1 MRELDLSVIIPSVN
15 SYQDLK
21 GAIAALQAQD
31 GISGVEII
39 VVDRLGEHVREQ
51 VRQNFPGTVVIP
63 VDPGTT
69 IPKMREIGIKA
80 VAQGVAAVGVIED
93 HVIVPPDW
101 ARRML
106 DALDDGHD
114 VVGGAIENAATESY
128 MDWSSFLCEY
138 SGSLPPVPSGP
149 QPGVPGNN
157 VIYRRTVLDR
167 YHSVLEEGKWENR
180 LHDAMRAD
188 GIELIMRPD
197 IIVGHKMHYTF
208 GLYFSQRYLYSRSYA
223 GARVK
228 GAPLP
233 RRLAMGAAAFALPP
247 MMFLRTVRTVWGKG
261 VHKGHLI
268 RSLPV
273 LVPFCIAWGA
283 GEVVGYWFG
292 AGNAM
297 SKVR

>member
-1 MRELDLSVIIPSVN
+1 MHKYDLSVIIPSVN
-15 SYQDLK
+15 SYDSLK
-21 GAIAALQAQD
+21 GAIAALRAQEGID
-31 GISGVEII
+31 GIEII
-39 VVDRLGEHVREQ
+39 VIDRLGEHVREQ
-51 VRQNFPGTVVIP
+51 VRQNFPGTVVISVP
-63 VDPGTT
+63 PGTP
-69 IPKMREIGIKA
+69 IPKMRELAIKA
-80 VAQGVAAVGVIED
+80 VSPDVLAVGVIED
-93 HVIVPPDW
+93 HVIVPADW

-106 DALDDGHD
+106 DVLADGHD

-157 VIYRRTVLDR
+157 VVYRREVLDR

-180 LHDAMRAD
+180 LHDAMCAD
-188 GIELIMRPD
+188 GIELFMRPD

-208 GLYFSQRYLYSRSYA
+208 WLYFSQRYLYSRSYA
-223 GARVK
+223 GARVR
-228 GAPLP
+228 GASLL
-233 RRLAMGAAAFALPP
+233 RRLFMGAAAFALPP
-247 MMFLRTVRTVWGKG
+247 MMFLRTVRTVWSKG

-268 RSLPV
+268 KSLPV
-273 LVPFCIAWGA
+273 LIPFCIAWGA